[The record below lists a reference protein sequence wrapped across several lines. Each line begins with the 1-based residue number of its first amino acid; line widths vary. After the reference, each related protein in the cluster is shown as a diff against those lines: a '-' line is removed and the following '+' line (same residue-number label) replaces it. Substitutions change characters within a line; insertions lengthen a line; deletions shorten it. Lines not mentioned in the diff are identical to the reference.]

1 MAESSAV
8 SFLILCHTATNY
20 AIDLAKG
27 FLQSL
32 FVGLETQVANKERR
46 RHACQMLIPHVS
58 AVLLSLFARLRLLD
72 VQVAAHVLA
81 SIVGDGFVHI
91 SLGRE
96 FDKSQTFRSSCF
108 AVHQKVCGC
117 NLANLSEELF
127 DILFGS
133 LVR

>member
-8 SFLILCHTATNY
+8 SFLILCHTAANY
-20 AIDLAKG
+20 AVDLAEG

-32 FVGLETQVANKERR
+32 FIGLETQVANKERR

-58 AVLLSLFARLRLLD
+58 AVLLSLFARLRLLN

-81 SIVGDGFVHI
+81 SIVGDGFFHI
-91 SLGRE
+91 GLSGE
-96 FDKSQTFRSSCF
+96 FDKCQTFGSSCF
-108 AVHQKVCGC
+108 AVHQKVRGC